1 MSKPLIGLMPYHD
14 TSTNDIYMR
23 ASYRRA
29 IAAVGGIPVV
39 LPLEASEDDL
49 KQLVDTFDGFIF
61 SGGPDIHPFL
71 FGEDTHPK
79 CGNVSQARDSLEMDI
94 LPLIMER
101 EKPVLGIC
109 RGIQVLNAALGG
121 TLYQDIESQFES
133 ETPVAHSQ
141 PFEYKTPCHT
151 VDVYPN
157 TMLSQI
163 TGESSLL
170 VNSMHHQAIK
180 DLAPC
185 LETTACAAGHLI
197 EAVEYPG
204 YPFFLAVQ
212 WHPEHL
218 WETQPEQKALFKAFV
233 KASKRD

>member
-1 MSKPLIGLMPYHD
+1 MGKPLIGLMPYHNTD
-14 TSTNDIYMR
+14 NNDIYMR

-29 IAAVGGIPVV
+29 IAASGGIPVI
-39 LPLEASEDDL
+39 LPLEASENDL
-49 KQLVDTFDGFIF
+49 KQLADTLDGFLF

-79 CGNVSQARDSLEMDI
+79 CGNVSPERDNLEMDI

-101 EKPVLGIC
+101 EKPVFGIC
-109 RGIQVLNAALGG
+109 RGIQMLNVALGG
-121 TLYQDIESQFES
+121 TLYQDIESQFEGGAS
-133 ETPVAHSQ
+133 VAHSQ
-141 PFEYKTPCHT
+141 PFAYRTPCHT

-157 TMLSQI
+157 TLLSGI
-163 TGESSLL
+163 TNETSLM

-185 LETTACAAGHLI
+185 LEISACAAGHLI

-218 WETQPEQKALFKAFV
+218 WETQPEQKALFQAFV
-233 KASKRD
+233 RACRKE